1 MRCGAISILGLG
13 LISPLLVGRH
23 CSAQEPPPTE
33 YQIKAAFLFNF
44 AKFVEW
50 PPRVLTE
57 AKSPIIIGILGENPF
72 HEDLAQVVRNKS
84 IDQHPLLIHEL
95 RSPAQAANCHVL
107 FISTSEKKRLPEIF
121 AALKSASVLTV
132 GEMDQFTEAG
142 GMINF
147 VLVGTKIR
155 FEINQEAAT
164 SAGLKISSKLMS
176 LAMRPGH

>member
-1 MRCGAISILGLG
+1 
-13 LISPLLVGRH
+13 
-23 CSAQEPPPTE
+23 
-33 YQIKAAFLFNF
+33 
-44 AKFVEW
+44 
-50 PPRVLTE
+50 
-57 AKSPIIIGILGENPF
+57 
-72 HEDLAQVVRNKS
+72 VVRNKS